1 MVLIFDKKEILDRKE
16 LSIKYNKVVFEL
28 YQHELGFFSLQ
39 GWAVNVNEL
48 DEVENEKRVTSV
60 NVRDYCKEVEDY
72 QLKVLKVLDQLDS
85 YQVFKKYNTFKKVTR
100 PDAFFEYLNEN
111 QKNHDKKIALE
122 VKRLIDEIK
131 LLFDSNI
138 YKALQLLSLS
148 NEKIYFQTIAGFT
161 KKSSIQ
167 LNSTPLTIKYKLKR
181 GNPDIELYAEFYLEG
196 KRVYPHKNESIDF
209 QIIKNKV
216 QVVVPKVITR
226 TRGSVLFNNN
236 IYFFETADRIDKEP
250 KLPYVENSFM
260 YQPFM
265 AKEFL
270 TFTLDNFKLYFEKLI
285 DQAMTHRLIDLTDF
299 EVIGA
304 DIKPV
309 TLLKLTDVL
318 GSGLCLSL
326 LFQYDDNEV
335 FYGLNIP
342 SKVKYERSGNSIK
355 FQQFS
360 RDFEAENKAAEWLQ
374 QHGLELFSGSSFKVP
389 GASNHYAVLEWMNH
403 NSALLAEAG
412 IQFNSNEEDPEYY
425 FIPPNLDL
433 QIVYEDDWFDIKAK
447 VNIGEFQIAFSAL
460 RNNILKGIREFVLPD
475 GRVAILPE
483 VWFSQLKG
491 IATFAESEEDDT
503 LRLNKIFFPVI
514 QELEQA
520 REDGSGIPENSPLSM
535 RLKEMLDF
543 ESEEIDVPLSP
554 HFKASLR
561 EYQQKGLEWLW
572 RLRKH
577 NFGGVLADDMGL
589 GKTVQTLALLQND
602 ADTRAGGQRI
612 PSVLVVPSSLVF
624 NWYHEIKKFS
634 PELRVFIYSGQ
645 QRAKS
650 PMLFRMHDIVITTYG
665 TVRVDLEMLR
675 KIEFNYVILDE
686 GQSIKNPDAAIS
698 KAVKQLHSKRR
709 LVLSGTP
716 IENSLLD
723 LWSIFQFAIP
733 GLLGTEKH
741 FKENFSNQIEKGGN
755 SDAASRLHRLIN
767 PFILRRTKEQVAKD
781 LPPKIEQVMP
791 TMMTDEQEA
800 EYEKVKSSFR
810 NEIMQS
816 IETIGLQRSQF
827 LLLRGLTQLRQI
839 ANHPKLVNPDYT
851 GSSGKFEQVMS
862 MIQSALDEGH
872 KMLVFSQF
880 VRHLKLVRE
889 ALEARGISYEYL
901 DGSTD
906 SKSRKD
912 KVNRFESSDETRI
925 FLLSLKAG
933 GLGLNLTSADYV
945 VLLDPWWN
953 PAVEAQAIDRSHRI
967 GQTKTVFSYK
977 FITENTVEEKIL
989 KLQERKRRLSRE
1001 LIGNEE
1007 SLVKAL
1013 DVSDVLDLLS

>member
-1 MVLIFDKKEILDRKE
+1 MMKLDKREIILTH
-16 LSIKYNKVVFEL
+16 NKVVFEL
-28 YQHELGFFSLQ
+28 YQHELGFFALQ
-39 GWAVNVNEL
+39 GWVVKQEEEGST
-48 DEVENEKRVTSV
+48 DEERRVTSV
-60 NVRDYCKEVEDY
+60 NVRDYCREVEDY
-72 QLKVLKVLDQLDS
+72 QMKVLKVLDKLES
-85 YQVFKKYNTFKKVTR
+85 YQVFKKFNTFKKINR
-100 PDAFFEYLNEN
+100 PDAFFEYLLDN
-111 QKNHDKKIALE
+111 QKNHDKKIATE
-122 VKRLIDEIK
+122 VKRIIEEVR
-131 LLFDSNI
+131 LLFDANI
-138 YKALQLLSLS
+138 YNALQLLSKQK
-148 NEKIYFQTIAGFT
+148 ERIYFQTIAGFT
-161 KKSSIQ
+161 ESSSVVVNNTPLSIKYHLVSGDPEIQ
-167 LNSTPLTIKYKLKR
+167 LF
-181 GNPDIELYAEFYLEG
+181 AQFYLDKE
-196 KRVYPHKNESIDF
+196 KIFPFKHESINF

-216 QVVVPKVITR
+216 QVVVPKVVTR
-226 TRGSVLFNNN
+226 TRGSVLFKNN
-236 IYFFETADRIDKEP
+236 IYFFETAEQAGSEP
-250 KLPYVENSFM
+250 VMPYVNNSFM

-265 AKEFL
+265 TKDFL
-270 TFTLDNFKLYFEKLI
+270 SFNVDNFKLYFDKLI
-285 DQAMTHRLIDLTDF
+285 DEAMVHRLITLEGF
-299 EVIGA
+299 EVVGENSKPNPILRLS
-304 DIKPV
+304 DI
-309 TLLKLTDVL
+309 L

-326 LFQYDDNEV
+326 LFKYPDREV
-335 FYGLNIP
+335 FHGVSPKTGI
-342 SKVKYERSGNSIK
+342 KYEIDSDRKIK
-355 FQQFS
+355 FNQYS
-360 RDFEAENKAAEWLQ
+360 RDFEIENVAVRWLTE
-374 QHGLELFSGSSFKVP
+374 HGLELFSGSSFRVP
-389 GASNHYAVLEWMNH
+389 GQENQYSILEWMNL
-403 NSALLAEAG
+403 NAKSLEEAG
-412 IQFNSNEEDPEYY
+412 INFESGNNQPNYY
-425 FIPPNLDL
+425 FIPPHLDL

-447 VNIGEFQIAFSAL
+447 VNIGEFHIAFSAL
-460 RNNILKGIREFVLPD
+460 RQNILKGIREFVLPD
-475 GRVAILPE
+475 GRIAILPD

-491 IATFAESEEDDT
+491 IATFAESEEDET
-503 LRLNKIFFPVI
+503 LKLNKIFFPVI
-514 QELEQA
+514 QELQQNSADNSSKKE
-520 REDGSGIPENSPLSM
+520 ESPLSM

-543 ESEEIDVPLSP
+543 ENQEQEVLLSP
-554 HFKASLR
+554 NFKASLR

-572 RLRKH
+572 RLRQH
-577 NFGGVLADDMGL
+577 NFGGILADDMGL

-602 ADTRAGGQRI
+602 ADSRLTGQRI
-612 PSVLVVPSSLVF
+612 PSMLVVPSSLVF
-624 NWYHEIKKFS
+624 NWYHEIRKFA

-686 GQSIKNPDAAIS
+686 GQSIKNPDAANS

-733 GLLGTEKH
+733 GLLGTEKY
-741 FKENFSNQIEKGGN
+741 FRENFSNLIEKGGN
-755 SDAASRLHRLIN
+755 SDAASRLHRLIT

-781 LPPKIEQVMP
+781 LPPKIEQIMP
-791 TMMTDEQEA
+791 TSMTDEQEA

-839 ANHPKLVNPDYT
+839 ANHPKLVNPDYS

-880 VRHLKLVRE
+880 VRHLKLVRD
-889 ALEARGISYEYL
+889 ALDAKGITYEYL

-906 SKSRKD
+906 TKSRKER
-912 KVNRFESSDETRI
+912 VNRFENTVETKI

-977 FITENTVEEKIL
+977 FITEKTVEEKIL
-989 KLQERKRRLSRE
+989 KLQERKKRLSQE

-1013 DVSDVLDLLS
+1013 DVSDVLELLS

>member
-1 MVLIFDKKEILDRKE
+1 MKFDRKE
-16 LSIKYNKVVFEL
+16 IILTHNKVVFEL

-39 GWAVNVNEL
+39 GWAVKVNDEG
-48 DEVENEKRVTSV
+48 EVEEEKRVTCV
-60 NVRDYCKEVEDY
+60 NVKDYCKDVDDV

-85 YQVFKKYNTFKKVTR
+85 YQVFKKYNTFKKITR

-111 QKNHDKKIALE
+111 QKNHDKKIANE
-122 VKRLIDEIK
+122 VKRITDEIK

-138 YKALQLLSLS
+138 YKALQLLSKS
-148 NEKIYFQTIAGFT
+148 NERIYFQTIAGFT
-161 KKSSIQ
+161 KPASIQ
-167 LNSTPLTIKYKLKR
+167 LNSTPLTIKYKLKK
-181 GNPDIELYAEFYLEG
+181 GNPDLELYAEFYLED
-196 KRVYPHKNESIDF
+196 KRVFPHKYESIDF
-209 QIIKNKV
+209 QIIKNKI

-226 TRGSVLFNNN
+226 TRGSILFNNN
-236 IYFFETADRIDKEP
+236 IYFFESSDRIEKEP
-250 KLPYVENSFM
+250 KLPYVNNSFM

-265 AKEFL
+265 AKEYL
-270 TFTLDNFKLYFEKLI
+270 SFTVENFKLYFEKLI
-285 DQAMTHRLIDLTDF
+285 DQAMTHRLIDLSDF
-299 EVIGA
+299 KVVGS
-304 DIKPV
+304 DVKPV
-309 TLLKLTDVL
+309 ILLKLTEVL

-326 LFQYDDNEV
+326 LFKYQDQEV

-342 SKVKYERSGNSIK
+342 SKVRYARKGDSLE
-355 FQQFS
+355 FQQFT
-360 RDFEAENKAAEWLQ
+360 RDFESENNAADWLL
-374 QHGLELFSGSSFKVP
+374 QHGLELFSGSSFRVP
-389 GASNHYAVLEWMNH
+389 GSANHYSVLEWMNNH
-403 NSALLAEAG
+403 SALLEDAG
-412 IQFNSNEEDPEYY
+412 IKFDSNEEDPEYY
-425 FIPPNLDL
+425 FIPPQLDL

-447 VNIGEFQIAFSAL
+447 VKIGEYHIAFTAL

-475 GRVAILPE
+475 ERVAILPE

-491 IATFAESEEDDT
+491 IATFAESDEDDT

-514 QELEQA
+514 QELEQS
-520 REDGSGIPENSPLSM
+520 REDAAGKPDESPLSL

-543 ESEEIDVPLSP
+543 ESEEIEVPLSP
-554 HFKASLR
+554 NFKASLR

-577 NFGGVLADDMGL
+577 NFGGILADDMGL

-602 ADTRAGGQRI
+602 ADSRIGGQRI

-624 NWYHEIKKFS
+624 NWYHEIKKFA

-698 KAVKQLHSKRR
+698 KSVKQLHSKRR

-733 GLLGTEKH
+733 GLLGTEKY
-741 FKENFSNQIEKGGN
+741 FRENFSNLIEKGGN
-755 SDAASRLHRLIN
+755 QDAANRLHRLIN

-880 VRHLKLVRE
+880 VRHLKLVKE
-889 ALEARGISYEYL
+889 ALEAKGITYEYL

-912 KVNRFESSDETRI
+912 KVSRFESSNDTRI

-1013 DVSDVLDLLS
+1013 EVSDVLELLS